1 MKNPSEERKHITM
14 TIHTANM
21 SDIGPAPAP
30 PNGCLPDAVPS
41 WDQLTEE
48 YGGGIVAQWVR
59 NFPPNDHADVSI
71 QAQDRIV
78 HGHLTVDYARRA
90 LVDAGWLD
98 G

>member
-1 MKNPSEERKHITM
+1 M
-14 TIHTANM
+14 
-21 SDIGPAPAP
+21 
-30 PNGCLPDAVPS
+30 
-41 WDQLTEE
+41 
-48 YGGGIVAQWVR
+48 VR

-78 HGHLTVDYARRA
+78 DGHLVDDARRA